1 MRRRTTTRRARTI
14 GIIILLLTIV
24 SNLQAQVEEPRRLLE
39 IGFAGGMNMSSMDL
53 QPSMRQKMLNGAN
66 GGITLRYTS
75 EKYFSMICAAQ
86 LEVNFSQRGLTENFD
101 DGTDNLY
108 SRTINY
114 IEVPFFA
121 HLSWGKEQ
129 NGLQFFINLGPQ
141 FGFYISDSEKYEGNW
156 KPEERPESL
165 RPIYGKDIYNK
176 FDYGIAG
183 GAGLELK
190 TKAGNFFIEGR
201 YYYGLADIFNNSKT
215 DDFGRSA
222 NQTISVRLGYSIA
235 ILK

>member
-1 MRRRTTTRRARTI
+1 MA
-14 GIIILLLTIV
+14 LAFDLH
-24 SNLQAQVEEPRRLLE
+24 AQVEEPRRILE
-39 IGFAGGMNMSSMDL
+39 IGVAGGMNLNSMEL
-53 QPSMRQKMLNGAN
+53 QPTMRQKKQNGFN
-66 GGITLRYTS
+66 GGISLRYTS

-86 LEVNFSQRGLTENFD
+86 LEINFAQRGFKEDFD
-101 DGTDNLY
+101 DGTGNFY

-121 HLSWGKEQ
+121 HLAWGKEQ
-129 NGLQFFINLGPQ
+129 RGFQFFINLGPQ
-141 FGFYISDSEKYEGNW
+141 FGFFINDSEKYEGEW
-156 KPEERPESL
+156 YPAQRPSSL
-165 RPIYGKDIYNK
+165 RPIYGKEIENS

-183 GAGLELK
+183 GAGIELK

-201 YYYGLADIFNNSKT
+201 YYYGLADIFHNSKT

-222 NQTISVRLGYSIA
+222 NQTISIRLGYSIA

>member
-1 MRRRTTTRRARTI
+1 MRRII
-14 GIIILLLTIV
+14 GILTLLFSIAF
-24 SNLQAQVEEPRRLLE
+24 NLQAQVEEPRRLLE
-39 IGFAGGMNMSSMDL
+39 IGVAGGMNMSSMDL
-53 QPSMRQKMLNGAN
+53 QPSMRQKMHNGIN
-66 GGITLRYTS
+66 SGISLRYTS

-86 LEVNFSQRGLTENFD
+86 LEVNFSQRGLTEDFD
-101 DGTDNLY
+101 DGTANLY

-114 IEVPFFA
+114 VEVPFFA
-121 HLSWGKEQ
+121 HLAWGKEQ
-129 NGLQFFINLGPQ
+129 NGMQFFVNLGPQ
-141 FGFYISDSEKYEGNW
+141 FGFVINDSERYVGNW
-156 KPEERPESL
+156 LPEERPESL
-165 RPIYGKDIYNK
+165 RPIYGKEIYNS

-222 NQTISVRLGYSIA
+222 NQTVSVRIGYSIA